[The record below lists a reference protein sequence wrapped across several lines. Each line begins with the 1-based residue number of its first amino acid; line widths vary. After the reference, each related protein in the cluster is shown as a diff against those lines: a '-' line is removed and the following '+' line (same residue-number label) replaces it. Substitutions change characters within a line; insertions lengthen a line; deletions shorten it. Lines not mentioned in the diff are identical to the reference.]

1 MGWALDKVLELDCHL
16 AGFAGSY
23 LRSSDERRQVVAAY
37 MAVNLIEGG
46 GAATLDTANF
56 LIRAD
61 HRTIL
66 QSAFGDVPRGLRGA
80 LRRSG
85 SQPHEASFY
94 SALNEL
100 LTDPPHAGVVRSI
113 NALAEINPLKLS
125 VARNLPGEVC
135 VPNVINA
142 VKSVKAAEDTAKV
155 IELLIGNG
163 VDRAALI
170 GAVRSVG
177 SSRDLNELWR
187 RWTRR
192 TVFDR
197 HPVPAAP
204 AYAPIRNAAE
214 LRRLARRYRNC
225 AEHYIPSVLDG
236 FDHFAQFESD
246 GQACVVHMKRR
257 EGVWYLEDL
266 FAKHNARPHP
276 ALRAAATAY
285 LREHDVFPWPSTKA
299 ETGAWAVLHR
309 LSSSGRYDFEEGD

>member
-1 MGWALDKVLELDCHL
+1 MGWALDTVVELDCHL

-37 MAVNLIEGG
+37 MAVKLIGG
-46 GAATLDTANF
+46 GAAATRDIAGF
-56 LIRAD
+56 LTRAD

-85 SQPHEASFY
+85 SQPHEIGFY
-94 SALNEL
+94 AALNEL
-100 LTDPPHAGVVRSI
+100 LSSPPHAGIGRSI
-113 NALAEINPLKLS
+113 AVLTEINPLKLS
-125 VARNLPGEVC
+125 VARKLPAEVC
-135 VPNVINA
+135 VANVIDA
-142 VKSVKAAEDTAKV
+142 VKSVKAADDTAKV
-155 IELLIGNG
+155 IELLIANG

-177 SSRDLNELWR
+177 SSRGLSELWR

-197 HPVPAAP
+197 HPVPASP
-204 AYAPIRNAAE
+204 DYAPVRNAGE

-236 FDHFAQFESD
+236 FDHFAQFDSG
-246 GQACVVHMKRR
+246 GQACVVHVKRR
-257 EGVWYLEDL
+257 GGVWYLEDL
-266 FAKHNARPHP
+266 FGKHNARPHP

-285 LREHDVFPWPSTKA
+285 LREHGVSPWPSTKA
-299 ETGAWAVLHR
+299 ETGEWAVLHR
-309 LSSSGRYDFEEGD
+309 LSSSGRYDFEEDD